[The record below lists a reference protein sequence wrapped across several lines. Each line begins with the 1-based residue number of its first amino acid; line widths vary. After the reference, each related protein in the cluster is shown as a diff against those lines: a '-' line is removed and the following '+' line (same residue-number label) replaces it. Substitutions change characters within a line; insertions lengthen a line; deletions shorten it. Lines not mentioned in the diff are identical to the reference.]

1 MFVELKTQISGTR
14 NGVDWPPAG
23 TVVDLPEGAD
33 LVAAGLAVPADEPDA
48 KAKVEAAVVSE
59 PVETASVDTDVET
72 AVVKPKR
79 RPRA

>member
-1 MFVELKTQISGTR
+1 MLVELKTQISGTR
-14 NGVDWPPAG
+14 DGVDWPAAG

-33 LVAAGLAVPADEPDA
+33 LVAAGLAVPADKQRA
-48 KAKVEAAVVSE
+48 AAKVEAAAVTQ

-72 AVVKPKR
+72 AAVKPKR